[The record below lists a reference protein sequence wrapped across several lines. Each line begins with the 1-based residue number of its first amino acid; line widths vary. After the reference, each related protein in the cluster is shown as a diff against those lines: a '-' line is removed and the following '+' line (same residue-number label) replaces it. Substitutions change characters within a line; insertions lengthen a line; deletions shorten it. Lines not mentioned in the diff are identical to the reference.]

1 MHLVGF
7 FLLLS
12 TKFLW
17 ELYLVFYYILVLI
30 EDVVEIFTLFET
42 LIFHLAMISDILSLS
57 LSIHTFREVA
67 RNFFM
72 SIILSMTINFMKMVL
87 LGVFSSFSLGGFGGE
102 D

>member
-7 FLLLS
+7 LFYIYFLLLS

-17 ELYLVFYYILVLI
+17 ELHLVFYYILVLI

-57 LSIHTFREVA
+57 LS
-67 RNFFM
+67 
-72 SIILSMTINFMKMVL
+72 LSLYTHI
-87 LGVFSSFSLGGFGGE
+87 S
-102 D
+102 

>member
-1 MHLVGF
+1 M
-7 FLLLS
+7 
-12 TKFLW
+12 
-17 ELYLVFYYILVLI
+17 FYYILVLI

-57 LSIHTFREVA
+57 LSLSLYTHTFREVA